1 MIDINLTKQRNTAQK
16 SVHYM
21 PTMRLRDNLRIGMS
35 YNHDGSTQAKGTLYP
50 YNMNNASDIGSVSS
64 MYSTEYA
71 GTSDWD
77 LDNESFTNNEVKFK
91 TGEAYF
97 QLYKRLKG
105 VNVAFLQQQLG
116 LSSASILNSGRLLPK
131 AYALSSTTFV
141 IVYMNSGGTTGIYA
155 VVGTVNA
162 TTGAVTYGTPQI
174 LCTATPNNVQY
185 FDFTQI
191 DTTKF
196 VLAFHNSTTT
206 FGNVCFTVSGTTITA
221 GTQVNVTITN
231 TSSLNNCSMYIE
243 KASTSAFMV
252 AFSDNNSGDV
262 VRAYYATV
270 SGTAIT
276 AGTATNMFGGT
287 SQRYSPMI
295 AFTSSTAGMIACY
308 DNTGNLR
315 VQPFTVSGT
324 TITPQTESQISTNN
338 NFQPIKFDKGRLF
351 VALSNG
357 WFYAFSGYSVG
368 GAHYYMSVS
377 GGVATI
383 VDFATTNVFPSVT
396 YSNASDAWQISANE
410 WCMLVN
416 VSQFAYLLTF
426 SFDTG
431 TQRMNTVRRDS
442 LVNPY
447 STSVNVN
454 ALVKVGTQY
463 VIMGA
468 PNTTTNNLFNATLQ
482 EGSAELRFEG
492 EVSAFATINN
502 PKWGWAYARS
512 IFNKTLS
519 RTVAYLSIKNVT
531 GNTVQIKTTDWF
543 VEVE

>member
-21 PTMRLRDNLRIGMS
+21 PSMRLRDNLRIGMS

-50 YNMNNASDIGSVSS
+50 YNMNNVSDIGSVST
-64 MYSTEYA
+64 MYSNEYS
-71 GTSDWD
+71 GYSDFD
-77 LDNESFTNNEVKFK
+77 LDNESFTNNEIKFK

-97 QLYKRLKG
+97 QLYKKLKG
-105 VNVAFLQQQLG
+105 VTVAFLQQVLG
-116 LSSASILNSGRLLPK
+116 LSSGSILNSGSLLPK

-141 IVYMNSGGTTGIYA
+141 VVYVNTGGTAGIYA

-162 TTGAVTYGTPQI
+162 TTGAVTYGTPVS

-191 DTTKF
+191 DTSKF

-221 GTQVNVTITN
+221 GIAVDVTITN
-231 TSSLNNCSMYIE
+231 TSSLNNCSMHIE

-252 AFSDNNSGDV
+252 AFSDGNASGV
-262 VRAYYATV
+262 IRAYYATV

-276 AGTATNMFGGT
+276 AGSETNMFGGS
-287 SQRYSPMI
+287 SQRYSPQI
-295 AFTSSTAGMIACY
+295 ALSSATAGMIAVY
-308 DNTGNLR
+308 DNTNNLR

-324 TITPQTESQISTNN
+324 TITPQTEAQISSNN
-338 NFQPIKFDKGRLF
+338 SFQPTRLDRGRLF

-357 WFYAFSGYSVG
+357 WFYAFSGYSG
-368 GAHYYMSVS
+368 SGEHYYMSVS
-377 GGVATI
+377 GGVVSV
-383 VDFATTNVFPSVT
+383 VDFATSNVLPSAT
-396 YSNASDAWQISANE
+396 YGSASDPWQVSTNE
-410 WCMLVN
+410 WCYLVK
-416 VSQFAYLLTF
+416 VSQISYLVTF
-426 SFDTG
+426 SFDTT
-431 TQRMNTVRRDS
+431 TQRMNIVRRDS
-442 LVNPY
+442 VVNPY
-447 STSVNVN
+447 VISLDVN
-454 ALVKVGTQY
+454 AIVKVGTQY
-463 VIMGA
+463 VIMSA
-468 PNTTTNNLFNATLQ
+468 ANALTSNLYNATLQ

-492 EVSAFATINN
+492 EASAFATISN

-531 GNTVQIKTTDWF
+531 GNTVQIKTTDWH